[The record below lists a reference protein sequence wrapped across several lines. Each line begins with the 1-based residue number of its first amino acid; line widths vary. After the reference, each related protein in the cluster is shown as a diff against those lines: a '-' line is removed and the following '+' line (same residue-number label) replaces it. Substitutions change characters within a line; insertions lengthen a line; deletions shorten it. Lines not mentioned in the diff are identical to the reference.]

1 MEEVRS
7 SIYVAPL
14 HIVKSTAAT
23 TEKTPATSPSD
34 AVVDLQI
41 ALQLHWPTSPRD
53 SFAQAQETGVEE
65 AVPERAPFHSYIRA
79 FFHFEPVNSLSPS
92 TVTLSLRAGDVI
104 LVHSIAHS
112 GWADGTKLDDGSRGN
127 HANCRLLLLKLTQET
142 GWLPTNYCEAY
153 ENPPMRPLLKSL
165 TDFWDT
171 IRTGNSS
178 LDIFGNQ
185 DYMRGLIAGVRVLLE
200 KCDCL
205 TRDSA
210 LVQKHDSIRKSRK
223 LLLSELSVLVKIA
236 KRLSDYAL
244 GNSPE
249 ESVAD
254 IFDEMLLKAF
264 KVVTRGVRF
273 LDMWNEEVGPSLMT
287 ENANA
292 VLETPQIP
300 TKITSMSSGTTST
313 RRDPTAEEQDNSNFT
328 ERNPVKA
335 SPQAQFEAIREP
347 SNLDRISS
355 RDSWYQTSNS
365 QGTAS
370 IKSRPASLHAKRM
383 SLTHRMSYTGQTTS
397 LRNTNLASE
406 HLDYCYDAFLGVL
419 GSFLGLHMQ
428 SRSSSE
434 LLLTTQ
440 QSVKSCRELLT
451 VIEVVLDHDL
461 RRSDTL
467 LEAKDAM
474 YDKITE
480 LVHAAREAF
489 SPVTADDDSVFLPE
503 EGKSLVNAATA
514 CVRGAGECV
523 AKTRMVLE
531 QIGDFELESAE
542 VRSPT
547 VTPNS
552 VKSVASI
559 HDQES
564 LLPQH
569 IGCNDQGQ
577 KPVPPIPTR
586 PAPQIEVPTLQNP
599 TIITLSLPE
608 PLSNLISSI
617 SSRNLFTPDSTPST
631 MSSAFS
637 STLTHP
643 ILTPPTPALAS
654 DDEDSVAAGDTT
666 SAESLRRQRSL
677 ARDVVNSTGSDSTY
691 MSSTRNSRA
700 SVRSETSTRATS
712 PDQHHSY
719 FEAEHATDQISGS
732 LPTLTDDLE
741 ETEQKILERTYA
753 HELMCNKEGQVIGG
767 TLRALIEKLTAH
779 DSTPD
784 ALFVS
789 TFYLTF
795 RLFTTP
801 TKFAAAL
808 ADRFDYVG
816 ESPEIASRVRLRVY
830 NIFKGWLESHWRHDC
845 DDVVMP
851 FIMDFAQ
858 NALLKALPTA
868 GKRLAELAEKVK
880 SVHGHVVP
888 RLVSSIGKTNT
899 SIAQY
904 YNPES
909 PMPPPIISKS
919 QLAALRSWKT
929 TGSAVS
935 ILDFDPLEL
944 ARQIT
949 LKESSIFCSILPE
962 ELLAT
967 EWNKRSG
974 SLAVNVRAMSTLST
988 DLANLV
994 ADSVLQL
1001 EEPKRRAT
1009 LIKHWVKIASKCL
1022 ELNNYDTLM
1031 AIICSLNSSTISR
1044 LKKTWEAVS
1053 QKTKA
1058 TLESLRKIV
1067 DVSRNYAV
1075 LRNRLQNHVPPCLP
1089 FVGTYLT
1096 DLTFVD
1102 HGNQATRK
1110 LDTGA
1115 GSTDVINYDK
1125 HVKTAKVISELQ
1137 RFQIPYRLTEV
1148 PELQTWMQ
1156 DQLVKVRSSG
1166 EKSFQSYYRR
1176 SLLLEPREQGQQQ
1189 ALTEKATGSQKGG
1202 EKDRFDFLAWAHP
1215 GKEKSIVSN
1224 G

>member
-1 MEEVRS
+1 M
-7 SIYVAPL
+7 L
-14 HIVKSTAAT
+14 STGHT
-23 TEKTPATSPSD
+23 
-34 AVVDLQI
+34 L
-41 ALQLHWPTSPRD
+41 
-53 SFAQAQETGVEE
+53 TG
-65 AVPERAPFHSYIRA
+65 
-79 FFHFEPVNSLSPS
+79 
-92 TVTLSLRAGDVI
+92 
-104 LVHSIAHS
+104 
-112 GWADGTKLDDGSRGN
+112 
-127 HANCRLLLLKLTQET
+127 ET

-153 ENPPMRPLLKSL
+153 ENPPMWPLLKSL

-200 KCDCL
+200 KSDCL

-210 LVQKHDSIRKSRK
+210 LVKKHDSIRKSRK

-244 GNSPE
+244 GNSPG

-264 KVVTRGVRF
+264 KVVTRGVKF
-273 LDMWNEEVGPSLMT
+273 LDTWNEEVGLDLVAESG
-287 ENANA
+287 NA
-292 VLETPQIP
+292 VLVTPQIQRNV
-300 TKITSMSSGTTST
+300 TLKSSGIPSVPG
-313 RRDPTAEEQDNSNFT
+313 DAPIDDEDNIKKAERSLVQ
-328 ERNPVKA
+328 VG
-335 SPQAQFEAIREP
+335 PQAQFEAIREKP
-347 SNLDRISS
+347 SHHRIAS
-355 RDSWYQTSNS
+355 RDSWYQASNS

-370 IKSRPASLHAKRM
+370 IKSRPVSIQAKRM
-383 SLTHRMSYTGQTTS
+383 SLTHRMSYTGQTAG

-406 HLDYCYDAFLGVL
+406 QLDYCYDAFLGVL

-440 QSVKSCRELLT
+440 QAVKSCRELLT

-461 RRSDTL
+461 RRSDLL
-467 LEAKDAM
+467 LEAKDTM

-489 SPVTADDDSVFLPE
+489 SPVTADEDSVFLPE

-531 QIGDFELESAE
+531 QIGDFELESIE

-552 VKSVASI
+552 VKSLKSI
-559 HDQES
+559 NDQES
-564 LLPQH
+564 SPLHH
-569 IGCNDQGQ
+569 IEGNDQN
-577 KPVPPIPTR
+577 PVPPIPTR
-586 PAPQIEVPTLQNP
+586 PAPQIEISALQIP
-599 TIITLSLPE
+599 KLITLSLIE
-608 PLSNLISSI
+608 PLSDLFSPIST
-617 SSRNLFTPDSTPST
+617 SSLTLQTPDSTPST

-637 STLTHP
+637 STLAGS
-643 ILTPPTPALAS
+643 ILTPPTPAIAS
-654 DDEDSVAAGDTT
+654 DDEDSIVARDTT
-666 SAESLRRQRSL
+666 SGDLLRRERSL

-691 MSSTRNSRA
+691 MSSTRNSRI

-712 PDQHHSY
+712 PDQHAAY
-719 FEAEHATDQISGS
+719 LEAEASSNRFSGS
-732 LPTLTDDLE
+732 HTTLADDIE
-741 ETEQKILERTYA
+741 ETEQKILEKTFA
-753 HELMCNKEGQVIGG
+753 HELMCNKEGQIIGG

-779 DSTPD
+779 NSTPD
-784 ALFVS
+784 AVFVS

-801 TKFAAAL
+801 TEFAGAL
-808 ADRFDYVG
+808 ANRFDYVG
-816 ESPEIASRVRLRVY
+816 ESPEIAGPVRLRVY
-830 NIFKGWLESHWRHDC
+830 NVFKGWLESHWRHDC

-851 FIMDFAQ
+851 FIMEFAQ
-858 NALLKALPTA
+858 QALLKSLPTA
-868 GKRLAELAEKVK
+868 GKRLTELAEKVQ

-888 RLVSSIGKTNT
+888 RLISSIGKTNT

-904 YNPES
+904 FNPES

-919 QLAALRSWKT
+919 QLAALRNWKNN
-929 TGSAVS
+929 GSGVS

-1001 EEPKRRAT
+1001 EEPKRRAA
-1009 LIKHWVKIASKCL
+1009 LIKHWVKIANKCL

-1044 LKKTWEAVS
+1044 LKKTWEVVS
-1053 QKTKA
+1053 QKTKT
-1058 TLESLRKIV
+1058 TLENLRNIV

-1115 GSTDVINYDK
+1115 GSIDVINYDK

-1156 DQLVKVRSSG
+1156 DQLVRVRSSG
-1166 EKSFQSYYRR
+1166 EKSFQNYYRR

-1189 ALTEKATGSQKGG
+1189 VLTERIIPPKGG

-1215 GKEKSIVSN
+1215 GRDKSIVLH

>member
-1 MEEVRS
+1 
-7 SIYVAPL
+7 
-14 HIVKSTAAT
+14 
-23 TEKTPATSPSD
+23 
-34 AVVDLQI
+34 
-41 ALQLHWPTSPRD
+41 
-53 SFAQAQETGVEE
+53 
-65 AVPERAPFHSYIRA
+65 
-79 FFHFEPVNSLSPS
+79 
-92 TVTLSLRAGDVI
+92 
-104 LVHSIAHS
+104 
-112 GWADGTKLDDGSRGN
+112 
-127 HANCRLLLLKLTQET
+127 
-142 GWLPTNYCEAY
+142 
-153 ENPPMRPLLKSL
+153 MRPLLKSL

-200 KCDCL
+200 NSDCL
-205 TRDSA
+205 TRDCA
-210 LVQKHDSIRKSRK
+210 LVKKHDRIRKSRK

-244 GNSPE
+244 GDSPG

-264 KVVTRGVRF
+264 KVVTRGVKF
-273 LDMWNEEVGPSLMT
+273 LDTLNEEVGVDRAAESGIAVGMPST
-287 ENANA
+287 QAK
-292 VLETPQIP
+292 VISTPSETPSIRGD
-300 TKITSMSSGTTST
+300 TSSGEAAST
-313 RRDPTAEEQDNSNFT
+313 NNTQRSHVQVGPQSQSGALREQSNHHRT
-328 ERNPVKA
+328 V
-335 SPQAQFEAIREP
+335 
-347 SNLDRISS
+347 S
-355 RDSWYQTSNS
+355 RDSWYQASNS

-370 IKSRPASLHAKRM
+370 IKSRPASIQTKRI
-383 SLTHRMSYTGQTTS
+383 SLSHRLSYTSRTAGQKT
-397 LRNTNLASE
+397 TNLASE
-406 HLDYCYDAFLGVL
+406 QLDYCYDAFLGVL

-461 RRSDTL
+461 RRSDVL

-489 SPVTADDDSVFLPE
+489 SPVTADEDSVFLPE

-523 AKTRMVLE
+523 VKTRMVLE

-542 VRSPT
+542 VRSLT

-552 VKSVASI
+552 LKSLGSLSDQEARSVHQPEG
-559 HDQES
+559 HDQN
-564 LLPQH
+564 Q
-569 IGCNDQGQ
+569 
-577 KPVPPIPTR
+577 VPPIPTR
-586 PAPQIEVPTLQNP
+586 PAPQIDIPILQMPT
-599 TIITLSLPE
+599 TITLSLPE
-608 PLSNLISSI
+608 PLSDLFTPISTSTL
-617 SSRNLFTPDSTPST
+617 SFLTPDSTPST
-631 MSSAFS
+631 MNSAFS
-637 STLTHP
+637 SSFMGS
-643 ILTPPTPALAS
+643 ILTPPTPAVAS
-654 DDEDSVAAGDTT
+654 DDEDSPAIEVAT
-666 SAESLRRQRSL
+666 SAGPLRRQRSL
-677 ARDVVNSTGSDSTY
+677 ARDVVNSTGSSSTY
-691 MSSTRNSRA
+691 MSSTRNSRI
-700 SVRSETSTRATS
+700 SIRSETSTRATS
-712 PDQHHSY
+712 PDQQPSY
-719 FEAEHATDQISGS
+719 LEADHPSDRFSDSHT
-732 LPTLTDDLE
+732 TLTDDFE
-741 ETEQKILERTYA
+741 EAEQKILEKTFA
-753 HELMCNKEGQVIGG
+753 HELMYNKEGQVIGG

-801 TKFAAAL
+801 MEFAETL
-808 ADRFDYVG
+808 ANRFDYVG
-816 ESPEIASRVRLRVY
+816 DSPDIAGPVRLRVY

-851 FIMDFAQ
+851 FIMEFAQ
-858 NALLKALPTA
+858 QTLSKSLPTA
-868 GKRLAELAEKVK
+868 GKRLTELAEKVK

-904 YNPES
+904 SSPDS

-919 QLAALRSWKT
+919 QLAALRSWKA
-929 TGSAVS
+929 TGSGVS
-935 ILDFDPLEL
+935 MLDFDPLEL

-967 EWNKRSG
+967 EWNKRTG

-1001 EEPKRRAT
+1001 EEPKRRAA
-1009 LIKHWVKIASKCL
+1009 LIKHWVKIANKCL

-1044 LKKTWEAVS
+1044 LKKTWEVVS

-1058 TLESLRKIV
+1058 TLENLRNIV

-1075 LRNRLQNHVPPCLP
+1075 LRSRLQNHVPPCLP

-1102 HGNQATRK
+1102 HGNQGTRK
-1110 LDTGA
+1110 LDTGT
-1115 GSTDVINYDK
+1115 GSVDVINFDK

-1156 DQLVKVRSSG
+1156 DQLVRVRSSG
-1166 EKSFQSYYRR
+1166 EKSFQNYYRR
-1176 SLLLEPREQGQQQ
+1176 SLILEPREQSQQQ
-1189 ALTEKATGSQKGG
+1189 GLTEKPMPPSKGG
-1202 EKDRFDFLAWAHP
+1202 ERDRFDFLAWAHP
-1215 GKEKSIVSN
+1215 SKEKSVASH

>member
-1 MEEVRS
+1 
-7 SIYVAPL
+7 
-14 HIVKSTAAT
+14 
-23 TEKTPATSPSD
+23 
-34 AVVDLQI
+34 
-41 ALQLHWPTSPRD
+41 
-53 SFAQAQETGVEE
+53 
-65 AVPERAPFHSYIRA
+65 
-79 FFHFEPVNSLSPS
+79 
-92 TVTLSLRAGDVI
+92 
-104 LVHSIAHS
+104 
-112 GWADGTKLDDGSRGN
+112 
-127 HANCRLLLLKLTQET
+127 
-142 GWLPTNYCEAY
+142 
-153 ENPPMRPLLKSL
+153 MRPLLKSL

-185 DYMRGLIAGVRVLLE
+185 DYMHGLIAGVRVLLE
-200 KCDCL
+200 KSDCL

-210 LVQKHDSIRKSRK
+210 LVKKHDSVRKSRK
-223 LLLSELSVLVKIA
+223 HLLSELSVLVKIA

-244 GNSPE
+244 GISPG

-264 KVVTRGVRF
+264 KVVTRGVKF
-273 LDMWNEEVGPSLMT
+273 LDTWNDEVGL
-287 ENANA
+287 N
-292 VLETPQIP
+292 
-300 TKITSMSSGTTST
+300 
-313 RRDPTAEEQDNSNFT
+313 RTAESTSAILATPKPQRNVISTVQGDPPNSDKGKTHEAARSPGQPGLKAQSEAPREQANHH
-328 ERNPVKA
+328 RN
-335 SPQAQFEAIREP
+335 I
-347 SNLDRISS
+347 S
-355 RDSWYQTSNS
+355 RDSWYQASCS
-365 QGTAS
+365 QGSAS
-370 IKSRPASLHAKRM
+370 IKSRPASIQIKRA
-383 SLTHRMSYTGQTTS
+383 SLSHRMSYTGQTTGV
-397 LRNTNLASE
+397 RNTNLASE
-406 HLDYCYDAFLGVL
+406 QLDYCYDAFLGVL

-428 SRSSSE
+428 SRSSAE

-467 LEAKDAM
+467 LEAKDVM

-489 SPVTADDDSVFLPE
+489 SPVTADEDSVFLPE

-531 QIGDFELESAE
+531 QIGDFELESTE
-542 VRSPT
+542 VRSLT

-552 VKSVASI
+552 LKSLESTSNQESSTLRHMEG
-559 HDQES
+559 HDQN
-564 LLPQH
+564 L
-569 IGCNDQGQ
+569 
-577 KPVPPIPTR
+577 VPPIPTR
-586 PAPQIEVPTLQNP
+586 PAPQVEIAALQIPT
-599 TIITLSLPE
+599 TITLSLPE
-608 PLSNLISSI
+608 PLSD
-617 SSRNLFTPDSTPST
+617 LFTPISTSSLSLLTPNSTPST
-631 MSSAFS
+631 MNSAFS
-637 STLTHP
+637 SAFAAP

-654 DDEDSVAAGDTT
+654 DDEDNT
-666 SAESLRRQRSL
+666 SAEPLRRQRSL
-677 ARDVVNSTGSDSTY
+677 ARDVVNSTGSGSTY
-691 MSSTRNSRA
+691 MSSTRNSRI
-700 SVRSETSTRATS
+700 SVGSETSTRATS
-712 PDQHHSY
+712 PDQQTSY
-719 FEAEHATDQISGS
+719 LEAERPSDRFYGS
-732 LPTLTDDLE
+732 HTTLTDDFD
-741 ETEQKILERTYA
+741 ETEQKVLEKTFA
-753 HELMCNKEGQVIGG
+753 HELMYNKEGQIIGG
-767 TLRALIEKLTAH
+767 TLQALIEKLTAH

-801 TKFAAAL
+801 IEFAEAL
-808 ADRFDYVG
+808 AYRFDYVG
-816 ESPEIASRVRLRVY
+816 ESPEVAGPVRLRVY

-851 FIMDFAQ
+851 FIMDFARQ
-858 NALLKALPTA
+858 GLLKSLPTA
-868 GKRLAELAEKVK
+868 GKRLAELAEKVQ

-919 QLAALRSWKT
+919 QLAALRSWKIS
-929 TGSAVS
+929 GSGVS
-935 ILDFDPLEL
+935 MLDFDPLEL

-1009 LIKHWVKIASKCL
+1009 LIKHWVKIANKCL

-1044 LKKTWEAVS
+1044 LKKTWEVVS
-1053 QKTKA
+1053 QKTKT
-1058 TLESLRKIV
+1058 TLENLRNIV

-1110 LDTGA
+1110 LDSGA
-1115 GSTDVINYDK
+1115 GSVDVINYDK

-1156 DQLVKVRSSG
+1156 DQLVRVRSSG
-1166 EKSFQSYYRR
+1166 EKSFQNYYRR
-1176 SLLLEPREQGQQQ
+1176 SLILEPREQGQQQ
-1189 ALTEKATGSQKGG
+1189 ILTEKTIPPPKGG
-1202 EKDRFDFLAWAHP
+1202 DKDRFDFLAWAHP
-1215 GKEKSIVSN
+1215 SKDKSIALS

>member
-1 MEEVRS
+1 MRS
-7 SIYVAPL
+7 
-14 HIVKSTAAT
+14 
-23 TEKTPATSPSD
+23 
-34 AVVDLQI
+34 
-41 ALQLHWPTSPRD
+41 
-53 SFAQAQETGVEE
+53 
-65 AVPERAPFHSYIRA
+65 
-79 FFHFEPVNSLSPS
+79 
-92 TVTLSLRAGDVI
+92 
-104 LVHSIAHS
+104 
-112 GWADGTKLDDGSRGN
+112 
-127 HANCRLLLLKLTQET
+127 
-142 GWLPTNYCEAY
+142 
-153 ENPPMRPLLKSL
+153 LLKSL

-178 LDIFGNQ
+178 LDIFSNQ

-200 KCDCL
+200 KSDCL
-205 TRDSA
+205 TRDSP
-210 LVQKHDSIRKSRK
+210 LVKKHDSIRKSRK
-223 LLLSELSVLVKIA
+223 LLLSDLSVLVKIA

-244 GNSPE
+244 GNSPG

-264 KVVTRGVRF
+264 KVVTRGVKF
-273 LDMWNEEVGPSLMT
+273 LDTWNDEVSLT
-287 ENANA
+287 RAAESASA
-292 VLETPQIP
+292 VLVTPKSP
-300 TKITSMSSGTTST
+300 SDITSTPSGIVSIPGESLNSGTDDTDKGERCLGYSGPKVQSEALRENLHH
-313 RRDPTAEEQDNSNFT
+313 RRNGSQ
-328 ERNPVKA
+328 
-335 SPQAQFEAIREP
+335 
-347 SNLDRISS
+347 
-355 RDSWYQTSNS
+355 DSWYQASNS

-370 IKSRPASLHAKRM
+370 IKSRPGSLQTHRL
-383 SLTHRMSYTGQTTS
+383 SLSHRMSYTGQTAGM
-397 LRNTNLASE
+397 RNTNLASE
-406 HLDYCYDAFLGVL
+406 QLDYCYDAFLGVL

-461 RRSDTL
+461 RRSDLL

-474 YDKITE
+474 YDKITA

-489 SPVTADDDSVFLPE
+489 SPVTAEEDSVFLPE

-542 VRSPT
+542 VRSLT

-552 VKSVASI
+552 LKSSTATSDQASP
-559 HDQES
+559 
-564 LLPQH
+564 LLHQIQAH
-569 IGCNDQGQ
+569 NQDL
-577 KPVPPIPTR
+577 VPLAPTR
-586 PAPQIEVPTLQNP
+586 PAPQIEIQTLDIPT
-599 TIITLSLPE
+599 TINLSLPE
-608 PLSNLISSI
+608 PLSDLFTPLSSF
-617 SSRNLFTPDSTPST
+617 SLALLTPDSTPST

-637 STLTHP
+637 SAYPAP
-643 ILTPPTPALAS
+643 ILTPPTPAIAS
-654 DDEDSVAAGDTT
+654 DDEDSAAAEDLA
-666 SAESLRRQRSL
+666 SAETLRRQRSL
-677 ARDVVNSTGSDSTY
+677 ARDVVNSTGSGSTY
-691 MSSTRNSRA
+691 LSSKRNSRI
-700 SVRSETSTRATS
+700 SVQSETSTRATS
-712 PDQHHSY
+712 PDQHTSY
-719 FEAEHATDQISGS
+719 LDTEHPSHRFSGS
-732 LPTLTDDLE
+732 HTTLTDDFE
-741 ETEQKILERTYA
+741 ETEQKILGKTFA
-753 HELMCNKEGQVIGG
+753 HELMYNKEGQIIGG

-801 TKFAAAL
+801 MEFAEAL
-808 ADRFDYVG
+808 ANRFDYVG
-816 ESPEIASRVRLRVY
+816 ESQEADGPVRLRVY

-851 FIMDFAQ
+851 FIINFAQ
-858 NALLKALPTA
+858 HALSKSLPTA
-868 GKRLAELAEKVK
+868 GKRLAELAEKVQ

-904 YNPES
+904 FNPES

-919 QLAALRSWKT
+919 QLAALRSWKIS
-929 TGSAVS
+929 GSGVS

-1001 EEPKRRAT
+1001 EEPKKRAI
-1009 LIKHWVKIASKCL
+1009 LIKHWVKIANKCL

-1053 QKTKA
+1053 QKTKM
-1058 TLESLRKIV
+1058 TLENLRNIV

-1075 LRNRLQNHVPPCLP
+1075 LRSRLQNHMPPCLP

-1110 LDTGA
+1110 LDTAA
-1115 GSTDVINYDK
+1115 GSVDVINYDK

-1156 DQLVKVRSSG
+1156 DQLVRVRSSG

-1176 SLLLEPREQGQQQ
+1176 SLLLEPRERAQQQ
-1189 ALTEKATGSQKGG
+1189 PLTEKTLPPQKAGD
-1202 EKDRFDFLAWAHP
+1202 KDRFDFLAWAHH
-1215 GKEKSIVSN
+1215 GKDKTIAVD

>member
-1 MEEVRS
+1 
-7 SIYVAPL
+7 
-14 HIVKSTAAT
+14 
-23 TEKTPATSPSD
+23 
-34 AVVDLQI
+34 
-41 ALQLHWPTSPRD
+41 
-53 SFAQAQETGVEE
+53 
-65 AVPERAPFHSYIRA
+65 
-79 FFHFEPVNSLSPS
+79 
-92 TVTLSLRAGDVI
+92 
-104 LVHSIAHS
+104 
-112 GWADGTKLDDGSRGN
+112 
-127 HANCRLLLLKLTQET
+127 
-142 GWLPTNYCEAY
+142 
-153 ENPPMRPLLKSL
+153 MRPLLKSL

-200 KCDCL
+200 NSDCL
-205 TRDSA
+205 TRDCA
-210 LVQKHDSIRKSRK
+210 LVKKHDRIRKSRK

-244 GNSPE
+244 GDSPG

-264 KVVTRGVRF
+264 KVVTRGVKF
-273 LDMWNEEVGPSLMT
+273 LDTLNEEVGVDRAAESGIAVGTPST
-287 ENANA
+287 QAK
-292 VLETPQIP
+292 VISTPSETPSIRGD
-300 TKITSMSSGTTST
+300 TSSGEAAST
-313 RRDPTAEEQDNSNFT
+313 NNTQRSHVQVGPQSQSGALREQSNHHRT
-328 ERNPVKA
+328 V
-335 SPQAQFEAIREP
+335 
-347 SNLDRISS
+347 S
-355 RDSWYQTSNS
+355 RDSWYQASNS

-370 IKSRPASLHAKRM
+370 IKSRPASIQTKRI
-383 SLTHRMSYTGQTTS
+383 SLSHRLSYTSRTAGQKT
-397 LRNTNLASE
+397 TNLASE
-406 HLDYCYDAFLGVL
+406 QLDYCYDAFLGVL

-461 RRSDTL
+461 RRSDVL

-489 SPVTADDDSVFLPE
+489 SPVTADEDSVFLPE

-523 AKTRMVLE
+523 VKTRMVLE

-542 VRSPT
+542 VRSLT

-552 VKSVASI
+552 LKSLGSLSDQEARSVHQPEG
-559 HDQES
+559 HDQN
-564 LLPQH
+564 Q
-569 IGCNDQGQ
+569 
-577 KPVPPIPTR
+577 VPPIPTR
-586 PAPQIEVPTLQNP
+586 PAPQIDIPILQMPT
-599 TIITLSLPE
+599 TITLSLPE
-608 PLSNLISSI
+608 PLSDLFTPISTSTL
-617 SSRNLFTPDSTPST
+617 SFLTPDSTPST
-631 MSSAFS
+631 MNSAFS
-637 STLTHP
+637 SSFMGS
-643 ILTPPTPALAS
+643 ILTPPTPAVAS
-654 DDEDSVAAGDTT
+654 DDEDSPAIEVAT
-666 SAESLRRQRSL
+666 SAGPLRRQRSL
-677 ARDVVNSTGSDSTY
+677 ARDVVNSTGSSSTY
-691 MSSTRNSRA
+691 MSSTRNSRI
-700 SVRSETSTRATS
+700 SIRSETSTRATS
-712 PDQHHSY
+712 PDQQPSY
-719 FEAEHATDQISGS
+719 LEADHPSDRFSDSHT
-732 LPTLTDDLE
+732 TLTDDFE
-741 ETEQKILERTYA
+741 EAEQKILEKTFA
-753 HELMCNKEGQVIGG
+753 HELMYNKEGQVIGG

-801 TKFAAAL
+801 MEFAETL
-808 ADRFDYVG
+808 ANRFDYVG
-816 ESPEIASRVRLRVY
+816 DSPDIAGPVRLRVY

-851 FIMDFAQ
+851 FIMEFAQ
-858 NALLKALPTA
+858 QTLSKSLPTA
-868 GKRLAELAEKVK
+868 GKRLTELAEKVK

-904 YNPES
+904 SSPDS

-919 QLAALRSWKT
+919 QLAALRSWKA
-929 TGSAVS
+929 TGSGVS
-935 ILDFDPLEL
+935 MLDFDPLEL

-967 EWNKRSG
+967 EWNKRTG

-1001 EEPKRRAT
+1001 EEPKRRAA
-1009 LIKHWVKIASKCL
+1009 LIKHWVKIANKCL

-1044 LKKTWEAVS
+1044 LKKTWEVVS

-1058 TLESLRKIV
+1058 TLENLRNIV

-1075 LRNRLQNHVPPCLP
+1075 LRSRLQNHVPPCLP

-1102 HGNQATRK
+1102 HGNQGTRK
-1110 LDTGA
+1110 LDTGT
-1115 GSTDVINYDK
+1115 GSVDVINFDK

-1156 DQLVKVRSSG
+1156 DQLVRVRSSG
-1166 EKSFQSYYRR
+1166 EKSFQNYYRR
-1176 SLLLEPREQGQQQ
+1176 SLILEPREQSQQQ
-1189 ALTEKATGSQKGG
+1189 GVTEKPMPPSKGG
-1202 EKDRFDFLAWAHP
+1202 ERDRFDFLAWAHP
-1215 GKEKSIVSN
+1215 SKEKSVASH

>member
-1 MEEVRS
+1 MMAPEV
-7 SIYVAPL
+7 
-14 HIVKSTAAT
+14 K
-23 TEKTPATSPSD
+23 
-34 AVVDLQI
+34 
-41 ALQLHWPTSPRD
+41 D
-53 SFAQAQETGVEE
+53 SVRIFLW
-65 AVPERAPFHSYIRA
+65 R
-79 FFHFEPVNSLSPS
+79 
-92 TVTLSLRAGDVI
+92 
-104 LVHSIAHS
+104 
-112 GWADGTKLDDGSRGN
+112 
-127 HANCRLLLLKLTQET
+127 KLTRRT

-178 LDIFGNQ
+178 LDIFSNQ
-185 DYMRGLIAGVRVLLE
+185 DYMRGLIAGVRALLE
-200 KCDCL
+200 KSDCL

-210 LVQKHDSIRKSRK
+210 LVKNHDSVRKSRK

-236 KRLSDYAL
+236 KRLSDYAM
-244 GNSPE
+244 GSSPGG
-249 ESVAD
+249 SVAD

-264 KVVTRGVRF
+264 KVVTRGVKF
-273 LDMWNEEVGPSLMT
+273 LDTWNEEVGLNRAAESASTGPLTPKIQRSLIST
-287 ENANA
+287 A
-292 VLETPQIP
+292 LE
-300 TKITSMSSGTTST
+300 ITSFSVDGLTSAQDEIDIGERSHRHSG
-313 RRDPTAEEQDNSNFT
+313 
-328 ERNPVKA
+328 
-335 SPQAQFEAIREP
+335 PQAQTEALREK
-347 SNLDRISS
+347 SNHHRPVSPE
-355 RDSWYQTSNS
+355 SWYHASNS
-365 QGTAS
+365 QDTAS
-370 IKSRPASLHAKRM
+370 IKSRPGSLQTKRM
-383 SLTHRMSYTGQTTS
+383 SLSHRMSYTGQIAGV
-397 LRNTNLASE
+397 RNTNLASE
-406 HLDYCYDAFLGVL
+406 QLDYCYDAFLGVL

-451 VIEVVLDHDL
+451 VIEVVLDRDL
-461 RRSDTL
+461 RRSDPL

-489 SPVTADDDSVFLPE
+489 SPVATEEDSVFLPE
-503 EGKSLVNAATA
+503 GGKNLVSAATA

-542 VRSPT
+542 VRSLT

-552 VKSVASI
+552 LKSLESTSEQDSPPLHQI
-559 HDQES
+559 EGHDQD
-564 LLPQH
+564 PA
-569 IGCNDQGQ
+569 
-577 KPVPPIPTR
+577 PPIPTR
-586 PAPQIEVPTLQNP
+586 PAPQIKVPALQIP
-599 TIITLSLPE
+599 KIMTLSLPE
-608 PLSNLISSI
+608 PLSDLFTPVSTSS
-617 SSRNLFTPDSTPST
+617 LALVTPDSTPST

-637 STLTHP
+637 SAFPAP
-643 ILTPPTPALAS
+643 ILTPPTPAIAS
-654 DDEDSVAAGDTT
+654 DDEDSAVAEDTT
-666 SAESLRRQRSL
+666 SAEPLRRQRSL
-677 ARDVVNSTGSDSTY
+677 ARDVVNSTGSGSTY
-691 MSSTRNSRA
+691 LSSKRNSRI
-700 SVRSETSTRATS
+700 SVQSETSTRATS
-712 PDQHHSY
+712 PDQHTSY
-719 FEAEHATDQISGS
+719 LDAEHTDERFSES
-732 LPTLTDDLE
+732 HTTLADEFE
-741 ETEQKILERTYA
+741 ETEQKVLEKTYA
-753 HELMCNKEGQVIGG
+753 HELMYNKEGQIIGG

-779 DSTPD
+779 HSTPD
-784 ALFVS
+784 GLFVS

-801 TKFAAAL
+801 VEFAEAL
-808 ADRFDYVG
+808 ANRFDYVG
-816 ESPEIASRVRLRVY
+816 ESPEVAGPVRLRVY

-851 FIMDFAQ
+851 FIVRFAQ
-858 NALLKALPTA
+858 ETLSKSLPTA
-868 GKRLAELAEKVK
+868 GKRLTDLAGKVQ
-880 SVHGHVVP
+880 SNHGHVVP

-904 YNPES
+904 FNPES
-909 PMPPPIISKS
+909 PMPAPIISKS
-919 QLAALRSWKT
+919 QLAALRSWKIG
-929 TGSAVS
+929 GSGVS

-1009 LIKHWVKIASKCL
+1009 LIKHWVKIANKCL

-1044 LKKTWEAVS
+1044 LKKTWEVVS
-1053 QKTKA
+1053 QKTKM
-1058 TLESLRKIV
+1058 TLENLRNIV

-1115 GSTDVINYDK
+1115 GSVDVINYDK

-1156 DQLVKVRSSG
+1156 DQLVRVRSSG
-1166 EKSFQSYYRR
+1166 EKSFQNYYRR
-1176 SLLLEPREQGQQQ
+1176 SLLLEPREQAQQQ
-1189 ALTEKATGSQKGG
+1189 ILTEKTLPPQKGA

-1215 GKEKSIVSN
+1215 GKDKSIALD